1 MRIDILVNTTAHR
14 YAKEPGLLE
23 GLRRASATVAAT
35 HETSTLDDLDA
46 VATALAARGTDLVVL
61 SGGDGTFMAGV
72 TALAR
77 AFGEDCMP
85 RIALV
90 PGGTVATV
98 ARNWGTAGEPLEVLA
113 RVLRDPARL
122 PFTPRP
128 TLRVEG
134 TTDGATERR
143 LGFIF
148 GTGLVA
154 SFFDVYYARGAG
166 GYAGAARIVARVFAE
181 SFYGGPLAR
190 KVLAPLPST
199 IEVDGRRL
207 APDAWSLVCAA
218 VVRDLGIHMRVTYRA
233 GEDLE
238 RPHLVASAL
247 PPRELGPRAPL
258 VLAGRRIGGR
268 DHFDDLV
275 REFVVRFPGGPASY
289 VLDGD
294 VLRASSVRVSAGP
307 PILVAG
313 ALDARA
319 PASHGADRA
328 RGARSRSG

>member
-1 MRIDILVNTTAHR
+1 MRTDVIVNTTAHR
-14 YAKEPGLLE
+14 FARQPSLVERM
-23 GLRRASATVAAT
+23 RRACSGAAAMHDTATLAELEAAI
-35 HETSTLDDLDA
+35 A
-46 VATALAARGTDLVVL
+46 AIAARGTDLVVL

-77 AFGEDCMP
+77 AFGEDKLP

-98 ARNWGTAGEPLEVLA
+98 ARNWGTAGEPTEVLGA
-113 RVLRDPARL
+113 LLRDPERTT
-122 PFTPRP
+122 FVPRP
-128 TLRVEG
+128 TLRVEA
-134 TTDGATERR
+134 TTGGGGSEAR

-154 SFFDVYYARGAG
+154 SFFDVYYARGAK
-166 GYAGAARIVARVFAE
+166 GYQGAARIVARIFVE

-190 KVLAPLPST
+190 KVLDPVPCT

-207 APDAWSLVCAA
+207 RPDAWSLVCAA
-218 VVRDLGIHMRVTYRA
+218 VVRDLGIHMLVTYRA
-233 GEDLE
+233 GEDLQ

-247 PPRELGPRAPL
+247 PSRELGPRAPL

-275 REFVVRFPGGPASY
+275 GAFVVEFPDASGPY

-307 PILVAG
+307 VIHVAG
-313 ALDARA
+313 APGAGA
-319 PASHGADRA
+319 PAHS
-328 RGARSRSG
+328 